1 MIIEVSGICG
11 FVEHSNFWSLSYYL
25 WVVLIDSLLVRSLSR
40 FPVFSIYFG
49 KSALGLKHYNMDL
62 ILLVVSLKI
71 IGAGFGCPAIKLP
84 GCYACSK
91 FLISS
96 PEPSRFDEFADFLA
110 SYCYYDNTRG
120 ASKGLETRLWP
131 NMKESGVIEF
141 EYAGFFSVFF
151 GLRTCL
157 FLQFNAYC

>member
-1 MIIEVSGICG
+1 M
-11 FVEHSNFWSLSYYL
+11 
-25 WVVLIDSLLVRSLSR
+25 VLIDSLLVRSLSK

-49 KSALGLKHYNMDL
+49 NRALGLKHYNMDL
-62 ILLVVSLKI
+62 ILLLVSLKI
-71 IGAGFGCPAIKLP
+71 VGVGFGCPATKLP

-91 FLISS
+91 FLISPPVLS
-96 PEPSRFDEFADFLA
+96 KFDRFADFLA
-110 SYCYYDNTRG
+110 CYCYYDSTRG
-120 ASKGLETRLWP
+120 ASKGLETRLCP

-151 GLRTCL
+151 GLSACL